1 MDCCQQPSQSG
12 ARPRLARPLSCPPR
26 EGLQG
31 LHFDAFMLI
40 MKDVAADKALEA
52 RLVSARIIDQ
62 IKVILAALPPR
73 SVEAN
78 QLIRLNWRVEATA
91 KAVITQGASLE
102 GEIGRLQ
109 QAFILRKGDL
119 ASPQLS
125 LPEALSKDID
135 SLSQLA
141 EEILSDLDEA
151 H

>member
-1 MDCCQQPSQSG
+1 
-12 ARPRLARPLSCPPR
+12 
-26 EGLQG
+26 
-31 LHFDAFMLI
+31 MLI
-40 MKDVAADKALEA
+40 MKDIAADKALEA
-52 RLVSARIIDQ
+52 RLISARIIDQ

-141 EEILSDLDEA
+141 EEIPSDLDEA